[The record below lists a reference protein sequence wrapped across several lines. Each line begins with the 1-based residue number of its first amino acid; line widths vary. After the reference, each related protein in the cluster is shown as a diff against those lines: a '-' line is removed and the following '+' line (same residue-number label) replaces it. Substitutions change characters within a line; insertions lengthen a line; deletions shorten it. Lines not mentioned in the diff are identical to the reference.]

1 MKYTITLNQPLM
13 IKYNLNMTKWCMLD
27 ILSIAPTWSDVI
39 VVDNKPYYHISRN
52 KIADELKALDLKPDT
67 VYRYLKELTENG
79 FILYIK
85 KDGKDLITFTQKAKN
100 LFREN
105 HSEKNPNTY
114 ENSENFPNKLGKKS
128 ENHSEKNP
136 TYKYT
141 RINKNTNIK
150 ERESNSNST
159 NANFEDEKNIPHS
172 FSKNENKKFEDNKL
186 NPKLVI
192 EAYKEKI
199 SSKHGDVQEPSSFNQ
214 IALRKADIQKM
225 LIGIDNYAKA
235 LKLTNTKVEKLFF
248 FIRDGIYLDYQEEQV
263 IELGKNQALVPD
275 DLVNKCFVVDGETIE
290 FLKDGYLKKEKD
302 HKVTNAKDVAAMV
315 NTIRTALGCINQF
328 GICE

>member
-1 MKYTITLNQPLM
+1 
-13 IKYNLNMTKWCMLD
+13 MLD

-52 KIADELKALDLKPDT
+52 KIVDELKALDLKPDT

-105 HSEKNPNTY
+105 HSEKNPNSY

-136 TYKYT
+136 TYKDT

-150 ERESNSNST
+150 ERESNSNPT
-159 NANFEDEKNIPHS
+159 NANFEEEKNIPHS
-172 FSKNENKKFEDNKL
+172 FSKDEKL
-186 NPKLVI
+186 NPREVI

-199 SSKHGDVQEPSSFNQ
+199 SNKHGDIQEPSSFNQ
-214 IALRKADIQKM
+214 IALKKTDIPKM
-225 LIGIDNYAKA
+225 LIAINNYAKA

-263 IELGKNQALVPD
+263 IELGKNQALVPN
-275 DLVNKCFVVDGETIE
+275 DLIDKSFTVDGETIK
-290 FLKDGYLKKEKD
+290 FLKDGYLKIEKD
-302 HKVTNAKDVAAMV
+302 WKITNAKNVADMV
-315 NTIRTALGCINQF
+315 NTIRTALG
-328 GICE
+328 GER